1 MKGEHMLLHRL
12 VVDMVAT
19 DDGDMIVEVETQGEP
34 PFVVA
39 LGMLDMARNELYL
52 RIEDD

>member
-1 MKGEHMLLHRL
+1 MLLHRIVL
-12 VVDMVAT
+12 EMVAN

-39 LGMLDMARNELYL
+39 LGMLDISRDELYR